1 MARRGSITAL
11 GQLAETIALV
21 SQGQPGHIV
30 DTLIAERGQK
40 IVRNPLWPLMR
51 PFLYTLLRYNKA
63 IEFADAVAHIT
74 GFQCFEY
81 MSDLLRLEIR
91 ASNAERIPASGGF
104 ILVSNHPTGI
114 ADGVA
119 VFDLLKNRRPDMM
132 VFANRDAVRV
142 NPRFAE
148 MVIPVE
154 WRDEYKSK
162 LKTRETLQLT
172 NRAVAD
178 GKVMIL
184 FPSGRIAY
192 WASGKL
198 NERPWKTS
206 AVGLARKYNL
216 PILPVHM
223 TARNSGLF
231 YWFAKWSTELRDMTV
246 FHELL
251 NKRGD
256 RFEFQIGKLI
266 TADQLDG
273 DVNDV
278 TKALEKHTV
287 FDLAE
292 NGDVEFVPVGVSL
305 SSQREDGA
313 PLEADDFRSS
323 RSEI

>member
-1 MARRGSITAL
+1 MARREPTTAL
-11 GQLAETIALV
+11 GQLAGAIALV

-40 IVRNPLWPLMR
+40 IVNNPLWPLMR
-51 PFLYTLLRYNKA
+51 PFLHIVLRYHKA
-63 IEFADAVAHIT
+63 IEFADDVANMP
-74 GFQCFEY
+74 GFQSFEY
-81 MSDLLRLEIR
+81 LSNVLELDIR
-91 ASNAERIPASGGF
+91 VAKEERIPASGGF

-119 VFDLLKNRRPDMM
+119 VFDLLKSRRPDMM
-132 VFANRDAVRV
+132 FFANRDAIRV

-148 MVIPVE
+148 MIIPVE
-154 WRDEYKSK
+154 WREEHKTK

-172 NRAVAD
+172 NRAIKEAKATV
-178 GKVMIL
+178 L

-192 WASGKL
+192 WANGRL

-223 TARNSGLF
+223 SARNSGLF
-231 YWFAKWSTELRDMTV
+231 YWLARWSTELRDMTI

-266 TADQLDG
+266 QPEELEG
-273 DVNDV
+273 DLTDV
-278 TKALEKHTV
+278 TKALEKLTV
-287 FDLAE
+287 HDMASDSDARF
-292 NGDVEFVPVGVSL
+292 VSL
-305 SSQREDGA
+305 QGQDTDGEVRRLA
-313 PLEADDFRSS
+313 VHSG
-323 RSEI
+323 

>member
-1 MARRGSITAL
+1 MARRQSLTAL
-11 GQLAETIALV
+11 GQLAEAVALV
-21 SQGQPGHIV
+21 SHGKPGHIV
-30 DTLIAERGQK
+30 DTLIAERGQR
-40 IVRNPLWPLMR
+40 IVRHPLWPAMR

-63 IEFADAVAHIT
+63 IKFANDIANMP

-81 MSDLLRLEIR
+81 MSDLLKLEINVR
-91 ASNAERIPASGGF
+91 HDERIPKSGGF

-119 VFDLLKNRRPDMM
+119 IFDLLKSRRPDMM
-132 VFANRDAVRV
+132 LFANRDAVRV

-148 MVIPVE
+148 VIIPVE
-154 WRDEYKSK
+154 WREEYKSK
-162 LKTRETLQLT
+162 LKTRETLLLT
-172 NRAVAD
+172 NHAVKE
-178 GKVMIL
+178 GKATIL

-192 WASGKL
+192 WANGQL

-216 PILPVHM
+216 PILPVHV

-256 RFEFQIGKLI
+256 RFDFVVGNPIPVEH
-266 TADQLDG
+266 LDG

-278 TKALEKHTV
+278 TKALEQHTV
-287 FDLAE
+287 HDLKADA
-292 NGDVEFVPVGVSL
+292 GARFLPLVQPPL
-305 SSQREDGA
+305 RETVA
-313 PLEADDFRSS
+313 AHSF
-323 RSEI
+323 

>member
-1 MARRGSITAL
+1 MARREPTTAL
-11 GQLAETIALV
+11 GQLAGAIALV

-40 IVRNPLWPLMR
+40 IVNNPLWPLMR
-51 PFLYTLLRYNKA
+51 PFLHIVLRYHKA
-63 IEFADAVAHIT
+63 IEFADDVANMP
-74 GFQCFEY
+74 GFQSFEY
-81 MSDLLRLEIR
+81 LSNVLELDIR
-91 ASNAERIPASGGF
+91 VANEERIPASGGF

-119 VFDLLKNRRPDMM
+119 VFALLKSRRPDMM
-132 VFANRDAVRV
+132 FFANRDAIRV

-148 MVIPVE
+148 MIIPVE
-154 WRDEYKSK
+154 WREEHKTK

-172 NRAVAD
+172 NRAIKEAKATV
-178 GKVMIL
+178 L

-192 WASGKL
+192 WANGRL

-223 TARNSGLF
+223 SARNSGLF
-231 YWFAKWSTELRDMTV
+231 YWLARWSTELRDMTI

-256 RFEFQIGKLI
+256 RIEFQIGKLI
-266 TADQLDG
+266 QPEELDG
-273 DVNDV
+273 DLNEV
-278 TKALEKHTV
+278 TKALEKLTV
-287 FDLAE
+287 HDMAADPDARF
-292 NGDVEFVPVGVSL
+292 VSL
-305 SSQREDGA
+305 QGQDTDIEVRRLAVHSG
-313 PLEADDFRSS
+313 
-323 RSEI
+323 